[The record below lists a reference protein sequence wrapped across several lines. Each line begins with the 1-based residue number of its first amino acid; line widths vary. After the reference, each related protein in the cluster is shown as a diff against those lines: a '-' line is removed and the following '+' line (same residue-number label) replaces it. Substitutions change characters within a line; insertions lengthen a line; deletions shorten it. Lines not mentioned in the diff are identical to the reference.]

1 MKRILIAMALV
12 SMAVP
17 ATAQEAKLPYDTGS
31 VEEFLKKNKAAK
43 KPAQSN
49 CERRVAFS
57 RSGVDRAPRW
67 RQSNRVPT
75 LSLGP
80 FPRPKLHPKRV
91 QRDGSRWVQAAMAL
105 VWRAGPAAAATRL
118 VLSPRKQTS
127 ISNCS
132 RSRPTR
138 PRKSC
143 IESGQHMTQLLS
155 KLLATL
161 LA

>member
-1 MKRILIAMALV
+1 
-12 SMAVP
+12 
-17 ATAQEAKLPYDTGS
+17 
-31 VEEFLKKNKAAK
+31 
-43 KPAQSN
+43 
-49 CERRVAFS
+49 
-57 RSGVDRAPRW
+57 
-67 RQSNRVPT
+67 
-75 LSLGP
+75 
-80 FPRPKLHPKRV
+80 
-91 QRDGSRWVQAAMAL
+91 MAL

-118 VLSPRKQTS
+118 VLSPWKQTS

-161 LA
+161 LATTTVLNLGLSHAYNAEYY